1 MGENQGWLQP
11 TCFMGMLVF
20 SESISA
26 FLGTKKVLLVMSIQ
40 LQVKSKYYDY
50 ILVRAESSLIPAF
63 PRQPFHGC
71 SRGRG
76 GSCVSPVPC
85 DTNVPLCRS

>member
-1 MGENQGWLQP
+1 MRENQGWLQP
-11 TCFMGMLVF
+11 NHFIGMLVF

-50 ILVRAESSLIPAF
+50 ILVRAESNLLPAF
-63 PRQPFHGC
+63 PRQLFHGC
-71 SRGRG
+71 RRGQG
-76 GSCVSPVPC
+76 WLMCQPG
-85 DTNVPLCRS
+85 PL

>member
-1 MGENQGWLQP
+1 MGENQGWLHP

-26 FLGTKKVLLVMSIQ
+26 FLGTKKVLLVTSIQ

-71 SRGRG
+71 SRGQG
-76 GSCVSPVPC
+76 WLVCQPC
-85 DTNVPLCRS
+85 PL